1 MHNFSGDRLLKASLI
16 LIATQISAF
25 NRFIGK
31 SVSWCSLFLVVLVFV
46 IAVLRYAFKIGSIPM
61 QELVIYLHALIFMAG
76 ASYTLADDK
85 HVRVDV
91 IYAKL
96 SKEKKAWINL
106 AGTILFLFP
115 VAAFILIA
123 SVDYVALS
131 WRINESSAE
140 AGGLPYLF
148 LLKSL
153 ILIMPGL
160 LILQGLANVM
170 NSLVTIMEG
179 NESRD

>member
-1 MHNFSGDRLLKASLI
+1 MKIWLI
-16 LIATQISAF
+16 LIATKISAL

-31 SVSWCSLFLVVLVFV
+31 SVSWCSLFLVMLVFV

-61 QELVIYLHALIFMAG
+61 QEVVIYLHALIFMAG

-91 IYAKL
+91 IYARLAKVQ
-96 SKEKKAWINL
+96 KAWINL
-106 AGTILFLFP
+106 AGTVFFLFP
-115 VAAFILIA
+115 VAVFILFA

-131 WRINESSAE
+131 WRINESSPE

-160 LILQGLANVM
+160 LILQGLANVL

-179 NESRD
+179 KEAHD

>member
-1 MHNFSGDRLLKASLI
+1 MKSTLLI
-16 LIATQISAF
+16 IARRISAL
-25 NRFIGK
+25 NRLIGK
-31 SVSWCSLFLVVLVFV
+31 SVSLCSLFLVVLVFV

-61 QELVIYLHALIFMAG
+61 QELVIYLHAIIFMVG

-96 SKEKKAWINL
+96 ATVHKAWINL
-106 AGTILFLFP
+106 AGTVLFLFP
-115 VAAFILIA
+115 VAAFILIV
-123 SVDYVALS
+123 SIDYVALS
-131 WRINESSAE
+131 WRINESSPE

-153 ILIMPGL
+153 IVIMPAL
-160 LILQGLANVM
+160 LILQGLANIM
-170 NSLVTIMEG
+170 TSLVTIMNG
-179 NESRD
+179 DESHD

>member
-1 MHNFSGDRLLKASLI
+1 MLKSWLI
-16 LIATQISAF
+16 LIATQISAL

-91 IYAKL
+91 IYTKL
-96 SKEKKAWINL
+96 PKVSKAWINL
-106 AGTILFLFP
+106 FGTVLFLFP
-115 VAAFILIA
+115 VTAFILFTSI
-123 SVDYVALS
+123 DYVILS
-131 WRINESSAE
+131 WRINESSPE

-170 NSLVTIMEG
+170 NSIVSIMEG
-179 NESRD
+179 KE